1 MSEGQERMAVK
12 WLTENCDLAELRR
25 RQSLTEVQIRQAHE
39 QGNTEALEDLRAMEK
54 HLQSAILLS
63 KQAFDA

>member
-1 MSEGQERMAVK
+1 MSTAEERDAVK

-25 RQSLTEVQIRQAHE
+25 RQSLTEVQIQQAHE

-54 HLQSAILLS
+54 HLQSAILLL
-63 KQAFDA
+63 KPAI